1 MWYKKT
7 ITWRIFM
14 TSPSSIRILFAAT
27 ALSLASGAVCAQTSL
42 NLTNSG
48 TLAGNLSK
56 DGVRSYNPT
65 PATAK
70 GTVTT
75 TSGETPGATV
85 GTSSSNGV
93 DSSIGTS
100 TGSNSSG
107 SSNTTTGS
115 SNTTTGG
122 GSTGSDSGSGGTD
135 SNGLGDFVGPPYL
148 TGLNDTVGGMAC
160 LPGMSDCGS
169 GAGVIGSVIG
179 STGINPGAIGS
190 VINGTGVTNGIDWA
204 TLIQIGAPLIGAVSG
219 NQTAAQIGS
228 LLGSGANLFQNGGL
242 IPNENWT
249 ASQWANLA
257 NMGVQVGAA
266 ANKNNSDWQTAASVA
281 TAGTT
286 VLNGYNALNNRQQS
300 QLMQVGVSSTGQPIY
315 QQATAGGAYSGQT
328 TYSTATGVAQSV
340 LQAGQTPGINGTA
353 IYTAGTQYVS
363 NQVGQVAG
371 GVAGSVVGNA
381 ASGLYSSAPLS
392 GVLGTVGTASSQ
404 YVSGQ
409 VGQLTGNST
418 LSGLIGSGVSS
429 AANQI
434 GQTFTTKP
442 LAVEASVPAYTKPL
456 QVDNS
461 MYDWI
466 P

>member
-48 TLAGNLSK
+48 TLAGNLSTN
-56 DGVRSYNPT
+56 GVRSYNPT

-70 GTVTT
+70 GTATT
-75 TSGETPGATV
+75 TSGETPGSTV

-148 TGLNDTVGGMAC
+148 TGLNDSFGGMAC

-169 GAGVIGSVIG
+169 GTGVIG

-190 VINGTGVTNGIDWA
+190 VINGTGVTNGIDWN
-204 TLIQIGAPLIGAVSG
+204 TLIQIGAPLIGAASG

-228 LLGSGANLFQNGGL
+228 LIGSGANLLQNGSL

-257 NMGVQVGAA
+257 NMGIQVGAA

-286 VLNGYNALNNRQQS
+286 VLNGYNASNNSRQS
-300 QLMQVGVSSTGQPIY
+300 QLTQIGVSSTGQPIY
-315 QQATAGGAYSGQT
+315 QQTTTGGAYSGQT
-328 TYSTATGVAQSV
+328 TYSTATGVAQNV
-340 LQAGQTPGINGTA
+340 LQAGQTPGINGNA
-353 IYTAGTQYVS
+353 IYTAGTQHVS
-363 NQVGQVAG
+363 NQVGQV
-371 GVAGSVVGNA
+371 VGNT
-381 ASGLYSSAPLS
+381 ASGLYSSTPMRGL
-392 GVLGTVGTASSQ
+392 LGTVGTASSP
-404 YVSGQ
+404 YVNNQ

-418 LSGLIGSGVSS
+418 LPGLIGSGVSS
-429 AANQI
+429 AVNQI

-442 LAVEASVPAYTKPL
+442 LAVETETVYTKPL

>member
-70 GTVTT
+70 GKGTT
-75 TSGETPGATV
+75 KSGETPGATV
-85 GTSSSNGV
+85 GTRPSNVV

-100 TGSNSSG
+100 TDSNPSG

-135 SNGLGDFVGPPYL
+135 SNGLGDFVGPPNL
-148 TGLNDTVGGMAC
+148 TGLNDSFGGMAC

-169 GAGVIGSVIG
+169 GTGAIGSVIG
-179 STGINPGAIGS
+179 STGINTGAIGS

-204 TLIQIGAPLIGAVSG
+204 TLIQIGAPLIGAASG

-228 LLGSGANLFQNGGL
+228 LIGSGANLLQNGSL

-249 ASQWANLA
+249 AAQWANLA
-257 NMGVQVGAA
+257 NMGIQVGAA
-266 ANKNNSDWQTAASVA
+266 ANKDNSNWQNAANIA

-286 VLNGYNALNNRQQS
+286 MLNGYNDLNNNRQQP
-300 QLMQVGVSSTGQPIY
+300 QLTQIGVSSTGQPIY
-315 QQATAGGAYSGQT
+315 QQTTMGGAYSGQT
-328 TYSTATGVAQSV
+328 TYNNPITGVAQSV
-340 LQAGQTPGINGTA
+340 LQAGQTSGINGTA
-353 IYTAGTQYVS
+353 LYTAGTQYVS
-363 NQVGQVAG
+363 NQVGQA
-371 GVAGSVVGNA
+371 AGNA

-404 YVSGQ
+404 YVNNQ
-409 VGQLTGNST
+409 VRQLTGNST
-418 LSGLIGSGVSS
+418 LSSLIGSGVSS

-434 GQTFTTKP
+434 GQTFNTKP
-442 LAVEASVPAYTKPL
+442 LQVETSEPAYTKPL
-456 QVDNS
+456 QVDDS

>member
-48 TLAGNLSK
+48 TLAGNLSTE
-56 DGVRSYNPT
+56 GVRSYKPST
-65 PATAK
+65 ESKGTGTTAK
-70 GTVTT
+70 GTA
-75 TSGETPGATV
+75 PGSMSATV
-85 GTSSSNGV
+85 AT
-93 DSSIGTS
+93 IGTS
-100 TGSNSSG
+100 TDADPSIGTN
-107 SSNTTTGS
+107 
-115 SNTTTGG
+115 
-122 GSTGSDSGSGGTD
+122 TGSDSPGTTVSGGGKTGTGSGGSGGTN
-135 SNGLGDFVGPPYL
+135 STGLGDFVGPPHL
-148 TGLNDTVGGMAC
+148 PGLNDTVGGMAC
-160 LPGMSDCGS
+160 LPGMSDCGGS
-169 GAGVIGSVIG
+169 TGIIGGVIGG
-179 STGINPGAIGS
+179 TGINPG
-190 VINGTGVTNGIDWA
+190 GIDWN
-204 TLIQIGAPLIGAVSG
+204 TLIQIGAPLIGAASG

-228 LLGSGANLFQNGGL
+228 LIGSGANLLQNGSL

-257 NMGVQVGAA
+257 NMGIQVGAA
-266 ANKNNSDWQTAASVA
+266 ANKNNSDWQTAANVA

-286 VLNGYNALNNRQQS
+286 VLNGYNASNNSRQS
-300 QLMQVGVSSTGQPIY
+300 QLTQIGVSSTGQPIY
-315 QQATAGGAYSGQT
+315 QQTTTGGAYSGQT

-340 LQAGQTPGINGTA
+340 LQAGQTPGINGNA
-353 IYTAGTQYVS
+353 IYTAGTQHVS
-363 NQVGQVAG
+363 NQVGQV
-371 GVAGSVVGNA
+371 VGNT
-381 ASGLYSSAPLS
+381 ASGLYSSTPMS
-392 GVLGTVGTASSQ
+392 GLLGTVGTASSP
-404 YVSGQ
+404 YVNNQ

-418 LSGLIGSGVSS
+418 LPGLIGSGVSS

-442 LAVEASVPAYTKPL
+442 LAVETETVNTKPL
-456 QVDNS
+456 RVQIDNT

>member
-1 MWYKKT
+1 M
-7 ITWRIFM
+7 
-14 TSPSSIRILFAAT
+14 
-27 ALSLASGAVCAQTSL
+27 G
-42 NLTNSG
+42 
-48 TLAGNLSK
+48 
-56 DGVRSYNPT
+56 
-65 PATAK
+65 
-70 GTVTT
+70 
-75 TSGETPGATV
+75 
-85 GTSSSNGV
+85 
-93 DSSIGTS
+93 
-100 TGSNSSG
+100 
-107 SSNTTTGS
+107 
-115 SNTTTGG
+115 
-122 GSTGSDSGSGGTD
+122 SGSGGTD

-169 GAGVIGSVIG
+169 GTGVIGSVIG

-190 VINGTGVTNGIDWA
+190 VINGTGVTNGIDWN
-204 TLIQIGAPLIGAVSG
+204 TLIQIGAPLIGAASG

-228 LLGSGANLFQNGGL
+228 LIGSGANLLQNGSL

-249 ASQWANLA
+249 ASQWASLA
-257 NMGVQVGAA
+257 NMGIQVGAA
-266 ANKNNSDWQTAASVA
+266 ANRDNSDWQTAASVA

-300 QLMQVGVSSTGQPIY
+300 QLMQVGVSSTGQPVY
-315 QQATAGGAYSGQT
+315 QQITAGGAYSGQT

-340 LQAGQTPGINGTA
+340 LQAGQTPGINGNA

-363 NQVGQVAG
+363 NQVGQV
-371 GVAGSVVGNA
+371 VGNT
-381 ASGLYSSAPLS
+381 ASGLYSSTPMS
-392 GVLGTVGTASSQ
+392 GLLGTVGTASSP
-404 YVSGQ
+404 YVNNQ

-418 LSGLIGSGVSS
+418 LPGLIGSGVSS

-442 LAVEASVPAYTKPL
+442 LAVETETVNTKPL
-456 QVDNS
+456 QVQIDDT

>member
-48 TLAGNLSK
+48 TLAGNLSTE
-56 DGVRSYNPT
+56 GVRRYDST
-65 PATAK
+65 SAKAK
-70 GTVTT
+70 GTATT
-75 TSGETPGATV
+75 KSGQTPGATI
-85 GTSSSNGV
+85 GTRPSNSV
-93 DSSIGTS
+93 DSIGTS
-100 TGSNSSG
+100 TDSNPSG

-148 TGLNDTVGGMAC
+148 TGLNDSFGGMAC

-169 GAGVIGSVIG
+169 GTGVIG

-190 VINGTGVTNGIDWA
+190 VINGTGVTNGIDWN
-204 TLIQIGAPLIGAVSG
+204 TLIQIGAPLIGAASG

-228 LLGSGANLFQNGGL
+228 LIGSGANLLQNGSL

-257 NMGVQVGAA
+257 NMGIQVGAA

-286 VLNGYNALNNRQQS
+286 VLNGNNASNNSRQS
-300 QLMQVGVSSTGQPIY
+300 QLTQIGVSSTGQPIY
-315 QQATAGGAYSGQT
+315 QQTTTGGAYSGQT
-328 TYSTATGVAQSV
+328 TYSTATGVAQNV
-340 LQAGQTPGINGTA
+340 LQAGQTPGINGNA
-353 IYTAGTQYVS
+353 IYTAGTQHVS
-363 NQVGQVAG
+363 NQVGQV
-371 GVAGSVVGNA
+371 VGNT
-381 ASGLYSSAPLS
+381 ASGLYSSTPMRGL
-392 GVLGTVGTASSQ
+392 LGTVGTASSP
-404 YVSGQ
+404 YVNNQ

-418 LSGLIGSGVSS
+418 LPGLIGSGVSS
-429 AANQI
+429 AVNQI

-442 LAVEASVPAYTKPL
+442 LAVETETVYTKPL

>member
-1 MWYKKT
+1 
-7 ITWRIFM
+7 M

-48 TLAGNLSK
+48 TLAGNLSTN
-56 DGVRSYNPT
+56 GVRSYNPT

-70 GTVTT
+70 GTATT
-75 TSGETPGATV
+75 KSGQTPGATI
-85 GTSSSNGV
+85 GTRPSNSV
-93 DSSIGTS
+93 DSIGTS
-100 TGSNSSG
+100 TDSNPSGSSNTTTG

-122 GSTGSDSGSGGTD
+122 GSMGSGSGGTD

-148 TGLNDTVGGMAC
+148 TGLNDSFGGMAC

-169 GAGVIGSVIG
+169 GTGVIG

-190 VINGTGVTNGIDWA
+190 VINGTGVTNGIDWN
-204 TLIQIGAPLIGAVSG
+204 TLIQIGAPLIGAASG

-228 LLGSGANLFQNGGL
+228 LIGSGANLLQNGSL

-257 NMGVQVGAA
+257 NMGIQVGAA

-286 VLNGYNALNNRQQS
+286 VLNGYNASNNSRQS
-300 QLMQVGVSSTGQPIY
+300 QLTQIGVSSTGQPIY
-315 QQATAGGAYSGQT
+315 QQTTTGGAYSGQT
-328 TYSTATGVAQSV
+328 TYSTATGVAQNV
-340 LQAGQTPGINGTA
+340 LQAGQTPGINGNA
-353 IYTAGTQYVS
+353 IYTAGTQHVS
-363 NQVGQVAG
+363 NQVGQV
-371 GVAGSVVGNA
+371 VGNT
-381 ASGLYSSAPLS
+381 ASGLYSSTPMRGL
-392 GVLGTVGTASSQ
+392 LGTVGTASSP
-404 YVSGQ
+404 YVNNQ

-418 LSGLIGSGVSS
+418 LPGLIGSGVSS
-429 AANQI
+429 AVNQI

-442 LAVEASVPAYTKPL
+442 LAVETETVYTKPL

>member
-27 ALSLASGAVCAQTSL
+27 ALSLASGAVCAQSSL

-56 DGVRSYNPT
+56 DGVRSYKPST
-65 PATAK
+65 ESKGTGTTAK
-70 GTVTT
+70 GTA
-75 TSGETPGATV
+75 PGSMSAT
-85 GTSSSNGV
+85 
-93 DSSIGTS
+93 IGTS
-100 TGSNSSG
+100 TDADPSIGTN
-107 SSNTTTGS
+107 
-115 SNTTTGG
+115 
-122 GSTGSDSGSGGTD
+122 TGSDSPGTTVSGGGKTGTGSGGSGGTN

-148 TGLNDTVGGMAC
+148 PGLNDTVGGMAC

-169 GAGVIGSVIG
+169 GTGAIGSVIG

-190 VINGTGVTNGIDWA
+190 VINGTGVTNGIDWN
-204 TLIQIGAPLIGAVSG
+204 TLIQIGAPLIGAASG

-228 LLGSGANLFQNGGL
+228 LIGSGANLLQNGSL

-249 ASQWANLA
+249 ASQWASLA
-257 NMGVQVGAA
+257 NMGIQVGAA
-266 ANKNNSDWQTAASVA
+266 ANRDNSDWQTAASVA

-300 QLMQVGVSSTGQPIY
+300 QLMQVGVSSTGQPVY
-315 QQATAGGAYSGQT
+315 QQITAGGAYSGQT

-340 LQAGQTPGINGTA
+340 LQAGQTPGINGNA

-363 NQVGQVAG
+363 NQVGQV
-371 GVAGSVVGNA
+371 VGNT
-381 ASGLYSSAPLS
+381 ASGLYSSTPMRGL
-392 GVLGTVGTASSQ
+392 LGTVGTASSQ
-404 YVSGQ
+404 YVNNQ

-418 LSGLIGSGVSS
+418 LPGLIGSGVSS
-429 AANQI
+429 AVNQI

-442 LAVEASVPAYTKPL
+442 LAVETETVYTKPL

>member
-48 TLAGNLSK
+48 TLAGNLSTE
-56 DGVRSYNPT
+56 GVRSYNPT
-65 PATAK
+65 TATAK
-70 GTVTT
+70 GKGTT
-75 TSGETPGATV
+75 KSGETPGATV
-85 GTSSSNGV
+85 GTRPSNSV

-100 TGSNSSG
+100 TGSNPSG
-107 SSNTTTGS
+107 ESNTTTGS

-122 GSTGSDSGSGGTD
+122 GKTGFGSGGTD
-135 SNGLGDFVGPPYL
+135 SNGLGDFVGPPNL
-148 TGLNDTVGGMAC
+148 TGLNDSFGGMAC

-169 GAGVIGSVIG
+169 GTGAIGSVIG

-190 VINGTGVTNGIDWA
+190 VINGTGVTNGIDWN
-204 TLIQIGAPLIGAVSG
+204 TLIQIGAPLIGAASG

-228 LLGSGANLFQNGGL
+228 LIGSGANLLQNGSL

-257 NMGVQVGAA
+257 NMGIQVGAA

-286 VLNGYNALNNRQQS
+286 VLNGYNASNNSRQS
-300 QLMQVGVSSTGQPIY
+300 QLTQIGVSSTGQPIY
-315 QQATAGGAYSGQT
+315 QQTTTGGAYSGQT
-328 TYSTATGVAQSV
+328 TYGTATGVAQSV
-340 LQAGQTPGINGTA
+340 LQAGQTPGINGNA
-353 IYTAGTQYVS
+353 IYTADTGRVS
-363 NQVGQVAG
+363 NQVGQV
-371 GVAGSVVGNA
+371 VGNT
-381 ASGLYSSAPLS
+381 ASGLYSSTPMS
-392 GVLGTVGTASSQ
+392 GLLGTVGTASSP
-404 YVSGQ
+404 YVNNQ

-418 LSGLIGSGVSS
+418 LPGLIGSGVSS

-442 LAVEASVPAYTKPL
+442 LAVETETVNTKPL
-456 QVDNS
+456 QVQIDDT

>member
-1 MWYKKT
+1 
-7 ITWRIFM
+7 M

-48 TLAGNLSK
+48 TLAGNLSTE
-56 DGVRSYNPT
+56 GVRSYKPT

-75 TSGETPGATV
+75 TSGKTPGATV
-85 GTSSSNGV
+85 GTSSSNSV
-93 DSSIGTS
+93 DSIGTS
-100 TGSNSSG
+100 TDSNPSG

-122 GSTGSDSGSGGTD
+122 GSTGSGSGYGSGGTD
-135 SNGLGDFVGPPYL
+135 SNGLGDFVGPPNL
-148 TGLNDTVGGMAC
+148 TGLNDSFGGMAC

-169 GAGVIGSVIG
+169 GTGVIG

-190 VINGTGVTNGIDWA
+190 VINGTGVTNGIDWN
-204 TLIQIGAPLIGAVSG
+204 TLIQIGAPLIGAASG

-228 LLGSGANLFQNGGL
+228 LIGSGANLLQNGSL

-257 NMGVQVGAA
+257 NMGIQVGAA

-286 VLNGYNALNNRQQS
+286 VLNGYNASNNSRQS
-300 QLMQVGVSSTGQPIY
+300 QLTQIGVSSTGQPIY
-315 QQATAGGAYSGQT
+315 QQTTTGGAYSGQT
-328 TYSTATGVAQSV
+328 TYSTATGVAQNV
-340 LQAGQTPGINGTA
+340 LQAGQTPGINGNA
-353 IYTAGTQYVS
+353 IYTAGTQHVS
-363 NQVGQVAG
+363 NQVGQV
-371 GVAGSVVGNA
+371 VGNT
-381 ASGLYSSAPLS
+381 ASGLYSSTPMRGL
-392 GVLGTVGTASSQ
+392 LGTVGTASSP
-404 YVSGQ
+404 YVNNQ

-418 LSGLIGSGVSS
+418 LPGLIGSGVSS
-429 AANQI
+429 AVNQI

-442 LAVEASVPAYTKPL
+442 LAVETETVYTKPL

>member
-48 TLAGNLSK
+48 TLAGNLSTE
-56 DGVRSYNPT
+56 GVRSYNPT
-65 PATAK
+65 SAKAK
-70 GTVTT
+70 GTATNK
-75 TSGETPGATV
+75 SGETPGATV
-85 GTSSSNGV
+85 GTSSLNGV

-107 SSNTTTGS
+107 SSDTTTGS

-122 GSTGSDSGSGGTD
+122 GSADSGSGSGGTN

-148 TGLNDTVGGMAC
+148 PGLNDTVGGMAC
-160 LPGMSDCGS
+160 LPGMSDCGGS
-169 GAGVIGSVIG
+169 TGIIGGVIGG
-179 STGINPGAIGS
+179 TGINPGVIGS

-204 TLIQIGAPLIGAVSG
+204 TIIQIGAPLIGAISG
-219 NQTAAQIGS
+219 DQTAAQIGS
-228 LLGSGANLFQNGGL
+228 LVGSGANLLQNGSL

-257 NMGVQVGAA
+257 NMGIQIGAA
-266 ANKNNSDWQTAASVA
+266 ANRGNSNWQTAASVA

-300 QLMQVGVSSTGQPIY
+300 QLMQVGVSSTGQPVY
-315 QQATAGGAYSGQT
+315 QQITAGGAYSGQP
-328 TYSTATGVAQSV
+328 TYGAATGVVQNV
-340 LQAGQTPGINGTA
+340 LQAGQTPGINVNELYVSK
-353 IYTAGTQYVS
+353 IYTAGPQYAR
-363 NQVGQVAG
+363 NQVGQV
-371 GVAGSVVGNA
+371 VGNT
-381 ASGLYSSAPLS
+381 ASGLYSSTPMS
-392 GVLGTVGTASSQ
+392 GLLGTVGTASSQ
-404 YVSGQ
+404 YVNNQ
-409 VGQLTGNST
+409 VGQLTGNSA
-418 LSGLIGSGVSS
+418 LPGLIGSGVSS

-442 LAVEASVPAYTKPL
+442 LVVETETVYTKPL
-456 QVDNS
+456 QVDS
-461 MYDWI
+461 AMDDWI